1 MLCLLPIGLPCL
13 DRLLTD
19 DLSSTF
25 IVGDKGI
32 FRVPLGVGT
41 IPILKQYVFSYHGA
55 QILIPERRPSR
66 IRNVLWNNVDRI
78 TPFSRVIVKIE

>member
-1 MLCLLPIGLPCL
+1 MTNQDVILEIFNSCSFIYSSFSVLCLLPIGLPCL

-41 IPILKQYVFSYHGA
+41 IPMLK
-55 QILIPERRPSR
+55 
-66 IRNVLWNNVDRI
+66 
-78 TPFSRVIVKIE
+78 